1 MKIKMVNEIIGKFC
15 PTTVILNAG
24 AIGMSFTNLE
34 IGLKIISYIV
44 AIIWTALKIANEIKV
59 WNKKK

>member
-1 MKIKMVNEIIGKFC
+1 MVNEIIGKFC

>member
-15 PTTVILNAG
+15 PTTVILNVG

-44 AIIWTALKIANEIKV
+44 AIIWTSLKIANEIKV